1 MNKVSR
7 LVLLICLTSA
17 VSGQT
22 PEPIRDFP
30 IGVGDLLE
38 LSVYGVPDFSR
49 SIRVNSSGKIRL
61 PFLGAIQA
69 GGLTLSELEISLTDL
84 LDPDYVKDPQ
94 VSIFAKEPRSRMFSI
109 LGAVKSPGKY
119 QMLEPIKL
127 VTAISEAGGLD
138 LTRAGNEV
146 IIQRVTP
153 STPES
158 NETSPVQGEEE
169 LKPAMSVA
177 IKIDL
182 NKLLQ
187 QGDRSLDIPIEPGDM
202 INIPEKIEQSFYI
215 IGDVMQ
221 AGAFPYP
228 DDKRMKLS
236 LGVAMAGGP
245 IKTAKLKDSILLRQ
259 MPDGT
264 RQEIALRLDRIL
276 KGKAPD
282 MDIQP
287 NDLVFVPGSMGKTL
301 AYRMLGVLPQTAS
314 RGIAR

>member
-1 MNKVSR
+1 M
-7 LVLLICLTSA
+7 
-17 VSGQT
+17 
-22 PEPIRDFP
+22 
-30 IGVGDLLE
+30 
-38 LSVYGVPDFSR
+38 
-49 SIRVNSSGKIRL
+49 NSSGTIRL
-61 PFLGAIQA
+61 PFLGEIQA
-69 GGLTLSELEISLTDL
+69 SGLSPSELEASLADR

-94 VSIFAKEPRSRMFSI
+94 VSIFVKEPRSRMFSI

-119 QMLEPIKL
+119 QMLEPITL

-146 IIQRVTP
+146 VIQRVAP
-153 STPES
+153 NNPES
-158 NETSPVQGEEE
+158 NETAPVQGEEE
-169 LKPAMSVA
+169 PKPAMSVA

-182 NKLLQ
+182 DKLLR
-187 QGDRSLDIPIEPGDM
+187 QGDRLLDVPIEPGDM
-202 INIPEKIEQSFYI
+202 INIPERIEQSFYI
-215 IGDVMQ
+215 IGDVMR

-228 DDKRMKLS
+228 EDKRMKLS

-245 IKTAKLKDSILLRQ
+245 IRTAKLKDSILLRQ

-264 RQEIALRLDRIL
+264 RKEFALRLDRIL

-301 AYRMLGVLPQTAS
+301 AYGMLGVLPSTVSQGTV
-314 RGIAR
+314 RGIN